1 MSMYTRCSHCDTY
14 FRVSREQ
21 LQVSSGQV
29 RCGRCHK
36 VFDAFAALTAQLPA
50 STAEASGTPSLEAA
64 RVVSGAPQPG
74 SVVPTTSALA
84 MAPRPSGQ
92 PTFPPLSDAHVPGRQ
107 VAPKGQILTLPDDL
121 FAAGGVRRAYGPR
134 WLWIVGNIALVATL
148 LWQVLHFFSNEL
160 AARLP
165 SLRPQLAELC
175 VWVACTVALPQLADQ
190 LFIEA
195 SDLQML
201 DGAQPGEFVLTATIR
216 NRAAVAQQLPLIE
229 LTLTDALSQ
238 VAARKVFRPAEYVA
252 ASQDVARGIGPSQEL
267 PVRLYLDTSELRPT
281 GYRLYLFFA

>member
-1 MSMYTRCSHCDTY
+1 MSMYTRCSYCDTY

-21 LQVSSGQV
+21 LQASSGQV

-36 VFDAFAALTAQLPA
+36 VFDAFAALTSQLPA
-50 STAEASGTPSLEAA
+50 SAEEVGAPSSPEATPVAA
-64 RVVSGAPQPG
+64 GAPQPDA
-74 SVVPTTSALA
+74 VPPPSALSMIPKPA
-84 MAPRPSGQ
+84 EHSPFPSLPGA
-92 PTFPPLSDAHVPGRQ
+92 DAQGRQ
-107 VAPKGQILTLPDDL
+107 AAPKAQILTLPDDL
-121 FAAGGVRRAYGPR
+121 FGSGGARHAHGLR
-134 WLWIVGNIALVATL
+134 WLWAVGSIVLAATL
-148 LWQVLHFFSNEL
+148 LWQALHFFATEL

-165 SLRPQLAELC
+165 HLRPQLAELC
-175 VWVACTVALPQLADQ
+175 AWVGCTVALPQLADQ

-201 DGAQPGEFVLTATIR
+201 DTAQPSEFVLTATIR

-238 VAARKVFRPAEYVA
+238 IAARKVFRPADYVA
-252 ASQDVARGIGPSQEL
+252 ASQDPTHGIGASQEI
-267 PVRLYLDTSELRPT
+267 PIKLYLDTGELRPT

>member
-21 LQVSSGQV
+21 LQASSGQV

-36 VFDAFAALTAQLPA
+36 VFDAFAALASQLPA
-50 STAEASGTPSLEAA
+50 NAEEANAPSSPEAAPIASG
-64 RVVSGAPQPG
+64 VPQPV
-74 SVVPTTSALA
+74 SNPSASALSMIPKPA
-84 MAPRPSGQ
+84 EHPP
-92 PTFPPLSDAHVPGRQ
+92 FPPLAGPDASGRQ
-107 VAPKGQILTLPDDL
+107 AGTKGQILTLPDDL
-121 FAAGGVRRAYGPR
+121 FGPGGVRRAQGPR
-134 WLWIVGNIALVATL
+134 WLWAAGSVILAATL
-148 LWQVLHFFSNEL
+148 LWQVLHFFATEL
-160 AARLP
+160 AVRLP
-165 SLRPQLAELC
+165 YLRPELAELC
-175 VWVACTVALPQLADQ
+175 AWVGCVVALPQLADQ

-201 DGAQPGEFVLTATIR
+201 DAAQPGEFVLTATIR

-238 VAARKVFRPAEYVA
+238 IAARKVFRPADYVP
-252 ASQDVARGIGPSQEL
+252 ASQDPTRGIGPSREI
-267 PVRLYLDTSELRPT
+267 PIRLYLDTGELRPT